1 MEQNPS
7 DCIKILIKKRNK
19 IRKNTS
25 KNLIKILQKHKILTS
40 LGILQ
45 GKIIFIYYKLKHL
58 LHNWSGCFYSKMLP
72 YFFRK
77 TSLSWTHTSKEE
89 KYFLTHLPMLHA
101 KDRFLIEIFE
111 CWILDLQFF
120 FWLLQKL
127 EDHDLY
133 LDTQKVLQEYGN
145 FHLNVFISEVL
156 YLLAEWFL
164 KKYQHKISE
173 MLNIWDFDRYREEN
187 ELYETYTNLL
197 DSHIWF
203 HNEKIQNLFENSEFY
218 YR

>member
-1 MEQNPS
+1 
-7 DCIKILIKKRNK
+7 
-19 IRKNTS
+19 
-25 KNLIKILQKHKILTS
+25 
-40 LGILQ
+40 
-45 GKIIFIYYKLKHL
+45 
-58 LHNWSGCFYSKMLP
+58 MLP

-89 KYFLTHLPMLHA
+89 KYFLTHLPMINA

-120 FWLLQKL
+120 FWLLQNL

-133 LDTQKVLQEYGN
+133 LDTQEVLQEYGN
-145 FHLNVFISEVL
+145 FHLNTFISEAL
-156 YLLAEWFL
+156 YLLAECFL

-197 DSHIWF
+197 DSHLWF

-218 YR
+218 YH